1 MQFKRF
7 VLSAV
12 LGLTFTGAALP
23 LAADV
28 YKVDKTHSDVD
39 YKVRH
44 LVSNVTGKFTDFD
57 GTVNMQPGKPGASSV
72 EFTINA
78 GSNDTGVADRDK
90 HMRTADFFDVE
101 KFPTI
106 AFKSTAIAPTK
117 KKDVFNVTGNLTIRG
132 VTKRV
137 TIPVTF
143 LGAAKDPWGNEKA
156 GFTLTTTINR
166 KDYGVN
172 WNKALDNGGFLVGD
186 DVEVTINLET
196 QKQK

>member
-39 YKVRH
+39 FKVRH

-78 GSNDTGVADRDK
+78 SSNDTGVADRDK

-117 KKDVFNVTGNLTIRG
+117 KKDVFNVTGDLTIRG

>member
-1 MQFKRF
+1 MQLKRF

-12 LGLTFTGAALP
+12 LALAALP
-23 LAADV
+23 LAADI
-28 YKVDKTHSDVD
+28 YKVDKSHSGVD
-39 YKVRH
+39 FKVRH
-44 LVSNVTGKFTDFD
+44 LVSSVTGKFTDFD

-78 GSNDTGVADRDK
+78 GSNDTGNADRDK
-90 HMRTADFFDVE
+90 HMHTADFFDVE

-106 AFKSTAIAPTK
+106 TFKSTAIAPTK
-117 KKDVFNVTGNLTIRG
+117 KKDVYNVTGNLTIRG
-132 VTKRV
+132 ITKRV
-137 TIPVTF
+137 TIPVQF

-156 GFTLTTTINR
+156 GFALTTTINR
-166 KDYGVN
+166 KEYGVN

-186 DVEVTINLET
+186 DVEVSINLET

>member
-1 MQFKRF
+1 MKRF
-7 VLSAV
+7 ILSAV
-12 LGLTFTGAALP
+12 LAVVALP
-23 LAADV
+23 LAADTF
-28 YKVDKTHSDVD
+28 KVDKAHSNVD

-57 GTVNMQPGKPGASSV
+57 GTIDMQPGKPGASSV

-78 GSNDTGVADRDK
+78 GSNDTGEADRDK
-90 HMRTADFFDVE
+90 HMRTADFFDVD

-106 AFKSTAIAPTK
+106 SFKSTSIAPSK
-117 KKDVFNVTGNLTIRG
+117 KKDLYNVTGNLTIRG
-132 VTKRV
+132 VTKKV
-137 TIPVTF
+137 TIPVQF
-143 LGAAKDPWGNEKA
+143 LGAAKDPWGNDKA
-156 GFTLTTTINR
+156 GFSLTTTINR

>member
-1 MQFKRF
+1 MKRF
-7 VLSAV
+7 ILSAILAV
-12 LGLTFTGAALP
+12 AALP

-28 YKVDKTHSDVD
+28 YEVDKAHSDVN

-44 LVSNVTGKFTDFD
+44 LVSNVTGKFSDFD
-57 GTVNMQPGKPGASSV
+57 GTIDMQPGKPGASSV

-78 GSNDTGVADRDK
+78 GSNDTGNADRDK
-90 HMRTADFFDVE
+90 HMLTADFFDVD

-106 AFKSTAIAPTK
+106 SFKSTSIAPTK
-117 KKDVFNVTGNLTIRG
+117 KKDVYNVTGNLSIRG
-132 VTKRV
+132 VTKKV
-137 TIPVTF
+137 TLPVQF

>member
-12 LGLTFTGAALP
+12 LAVAALP

-39 YKVRH
+39 FKVRH

-78 GSNDTGVADRDK
+78 ASNDTGVADRDK

-117 KKDVFNVTGNLTIRG
+117 KKDVFNVTGDLTIRG

-143 LGAAKDPWGNEKA
+143 LGAAKDPWGNDKA

>member
-1 MQFKRF
+1 MKRF
-7 VLSAV
+7 ILSAILAV
-12 LGLTFTGAALP
+12 AAALP
-23 LAADV
+23 LAADT
-28 YKVDKTHSDVD
+28 YKVDKSHSSVD

-57 GTVNMQPGKPGASSV
+57 GAVDMQPGKPGASSV

-78 GSNDTGVADRDK
+78 GSNDTGNADRDK
-90 HMRTADFFDVE
+90 HMRTADFFDVD
-101 KFPTI
+101 KFPAIT
-106 AFKSTAIAPTK
+106 FKSTSIEPTK
-117 KKDVFNVTGNLTIRG
+117 KKDLYNVTGNLTIRG
-132 VTKRV
+132 VTKKV
-137 TIPVTF
+137 TLPVQF

-156 GFTLTTTINR
+156 GFSLTTTINR

>member
-1 MQFKRF
+1 MKRF
-7 VLSAV
+7 ILSAILAV
-12 LGLTFTGAALP
+12 VALP
-23 LAADV
+23 LAADI
-28 YKVDKTHSDVD
+28 YKVDKSHSGVD

-57 GTVNMQPGKPGASSV
+57 GTVDMQPGKPGASSV

-78 GSNDTGVADRDK
+78 GSNDTGDADRDK
-90 HMRTADFFDVE
+90 HMRTADFFDVD
-101 KFPTI
+101 KFPAIT
-106 AFKSTAIAPTK
+106 FKSTSIEPTK
-117 KKDVFNVTGNLTIRG
+117 KKNLYTVTGNLTIRG
-132 VTKRV
+132 VTKTV
-137 TIPVTF
+137 PLPVPF

-156 GFTLTTTINR
+156 GFSLTTTINR

>member
-1 MQFKRF
+1 MKRF
-7 VLSAV
+7 ILSAILAV
-12 LGLTFTGAALP
+12 AALP
-23 LAADV
+23 LAADT
-28 YKVDKTHSDVD
+28 YKVDKAHSNVD

-57 GTVNMQPGKPGASSV
+57 GTVDMQPGKPGASSV

-78 GSNDTGVADRDK
+78 GSNDTGNADRDK
-90 HMRTADFFDVE
+90 HMRTTDFFDVD
-101 KFPTI
+101 KFPAIT
-106 AFKSTAIAPTK
+106 FKSTSIEPSK
-117 KKDVFNVTGNLTIRG
+117 KKDLYNVTGNLTIRG
-132 VTKRV
+132 VTKKV
-137 TIPVTF
+137 TIPVQF
-143 LGAAKDPWGNEKA
+143 LGAAKDPWGNDKA